1 MTLPSGELAQIVWA
15 ETKPLG
21 SAPADGSG
29 SVNGVRRLIAQLAA
43 SVDGAGFTRRDVLPS
58 VQDRELGGT
67 VRAILAIAEDARGA
81 TAPQSRVIIWE
92 ADGETLQLNST
103 TSPPPPTPWADL
115 AADKIT
121 HQLHQPLTNGQ
132 TVDVFTR
139 DAATDAGSGGAAVF
153 VNAMTGT
160 GVPSGSAPMAE
171 PRATSKAMPRAG
183 VFLFV
188 VALGL
193 FVLSALG
200 AYGMGVGARLSLGQ
214 FVQNARIATGSTG
227 DGLDCTVATTEKPNV
242 LDSVRWRPK
251 PDKAQDCRTQFMAAQ
266 SLVASAQYPAPDAK
280 PGSNA
285 ARPTTWPEWFASKA
299 LEWSSVVN
307 GTMSLVI
314 PFGLAL
320 ASLSLL
326 FIACGFG
333 ITGRALGPIIDERNR
348 MSLTLAQLV
357 IWSVILLSG
366 LLVCGLFNYGFG
378 GLFITELQQ
387 QAAAATAAKEVPN
400 NAKIALD
407 AYNLFPSIPFY
418 LALVGGFAVATPFLS
433 RLISNSTVV
442 GTQEQTAPDAASPTQ
457 APRYLADK
465 AGPEKAALSDMVLQ
479 EVKGRSDMVD
489 INRVQHVAITGILSI
504 SYLLVLFD
512 VVSNIDAVRIVFAA
526 TQSASVL
533 TSMPQIDGT
542 FTSLLFVSH
551 AALLGSKVYDKMV
564 PAKREG
570 QDR

>member
-1 MTLPSGELAQIVWA
+1 MTLSSGELAQIVWA
-15 ETKPLG
+15 ETKTLG
-21 SAPADGSG
+21 TAPADGSG

-43 SVDGAGFTRRDVLPS
+43 AVDGTGFERRDQLPS

-67 VRAILAIAEDARGA
+67 VRAILSIAEDARSA
-81 TAPQSRVIIWE
+81 TAPQSRIIIWE
-92 ADGETLQLNST
+92 ADSNTLQLNT
-103 TSPPPPTPWADL
+103 RTSPPPPAPWADL

-121 HQLHQPLTNGQ
+121 HQLHQTLVNGQ

-139 DAATDAGSGGAAVF
+139 DAATDAGSSGAPVF
-153 VNAMTGT
+153 INAITGT
-160 GVPSGSAPMAE
+160 GMPGGVAPMAE
-171 PRATSKAMPRAG
+171 PRATSKAMPKTG
-183 VFLFV
+183 LLLFV
-188 VALGL
+188 VALAL
-193 FVLSALG
+193 FVVSALG
-200 AYGMGVGARLSLGQ
+200 SYGMGVGARLSLGQ
-214 FVQNARIATGSTG
+214 FVQNARIATGGTG
-227 DGLDCTVATTEKPNV
+227 AGLDCTVATAEKPNV
-242 LDSVRWRPK
+242 LDSVKWRPK
-251 PDKAQDCRTQFMAAQ
+251 ANKAEDCRTQFMAAQ
-266 SLVASAQYPAPDAK
+266 SIVASAQYPAPDAK
-280 PGSNA
+280 PGGNA
-285 ARPTTWPEWFASKA
+285 SRQTTWPEWFASQA
-299 LEWSSVVN
+299 LAWSSVVN

-314 PFGLAL
+314 PFWLAL
-320 ASLSLL
+320 LSLLML

-333 ITGRALGPIIDERNR
+333 VTGRALGPIIDERNR
-348 MSLTLAQLV
+348 MSLTLAQLA
-357 IWSVILLSG
+357 IWSIILLSG

-378 GLFITELQQ
+378 GLLITELQQ
-387 QAAAATAAKEVPN
+387 QAAAATAAKETPN

-433 RLISNSTVV
+433 RLISNSTIV
-442 GTQEQTAPDAASPTQ
+442 GTQDQTAPDAASPTQ
-457 APRYLADK
+457 APKYLADK
-465 AGPEKAALSDMVLQ
+465 AGPERAALADMVLQ

-526 TQSASVL
+526 AQNASVL

-564 PAKREG
+564 PAKREP
-570 QDR
+570 

>member
-1 MTLPSGELAQIVWA
+1 MTLSSGELAQIVWA
-15 ETKPLG
+15 ETKALG
-21 SAPADGSG
+21 TAPADGSG
-29 SVNGVRRLIAQLAA
+29 SVNGVRRLVAQLAA
-43 SVDGAGFTRRDVLPS
+43 SEDGKGFERRDVLPS
-58 VQDRELGGT
+58 VQDRDLGGT
-67 VRAILAIAEDARGA
+67 VRAILSIAEDARNA
-81 TAPQSRVIIWE
+81 AAPQSRIIIWE
-92 ADGETLQLNST
+92 ADGDSLRLNT
-103 TSPPPPTPWADL
+103 ATSPPPPAPWADL

-121 HQLHQPLTNGQ
+121 HQLHQGLGNGQ
-132 TVDVFTR
+132 TVDVFAR
-139 DAATDAGSGGAAVF
+139 DATTDASAAGAAVF

-160 GVPSGSAPMAE
+160 GVPGGSAPMAE
-171 PRATSKAMPRAG
+171 PRATSKAMPRTG
-183 VFLFV
+183 VLLFV
-188 VALGL
+188 VALAL

-200 AYGMGVGARLSLGQ
+200 SYGIGVGARLSLGQ
-214 FVQNARIATGSTG
+214 FLQSARIATDGSG
-227 DGLDCTVATTEKPNV
+227 EGLDCTVATAEKPNV
-242 LDSVRWRPK
+242 LDSVKWRPK
-251 PDKAQDCRTQFMAAQ
+251 ADKAQDCRTQFMAAQ
-266 SLVASAQYPAPDAK
+266 SAVAAAQYPAPDAK

-285 ARPTTWPEWFASKA
+285 IRNTTWPEWFAGKA
-299 LEWSSVVN
+299 LEWSSLVN
-307 GTMSLVI
+307 GTMSLVV
-314 PFGLAL
+314 PFCLAL
-320 ASLSLL
+320 LSLLLL

-348 MSLTLAQLV
+348 MSLTLAQLA
-357 IWSVILLSG
+357 IWSIVLLSG

-378 GLFITELQQ
+378 GLLITELQQ
-387 QAAAATAAKEVPN
+387 QAAAATLAKETPN
-400 NAKIALD
+400 PAKSALE

-442 GTQEQTAPDAASPTQ
+442 GTQDQTAPDAASPTQ
-457 APRYLADK
+457 APKYLADK

-489 INRVQHVAITGILSI
+489 INRVQHVAITGILSM

-512 VVSNIDAVRIVFAA
+512 VISNIDAVRIVFAA
-526 TQSASVL
+526 ALNASVL

-570 QDR
+570 

>member
-1 MTLPSGELAQIVWA
+1 MTLSSGELAQIVWA
-15 ETKPLG
+15 ETKTLG
-21 SAPADGSG
+21 TAPADGSG
-29 SVNGVRRLIAQLAA
+29 SVNGVRRLVAQLAA
-43 SVDGAGFTRRDVLPS
+43 AMDGAGFERRDQLPS

-67 VRAILAIAEDARGA
+67 VRAILSIAEDARSA
-81 TAPQSRVIIWE
+81 TAPQSRIIIWE
-92 ADGETLQLNST
+92 ADSNTLQLNT
-103 TSPPPPTPWADL
+103 RTSPPPPAPWADL

-121 HQLHQPLTNGQ
+121 HQLHQTLVNGQ

-139 DAATDAGSGGAAVF
+139 DAATDAGSSGAAVF
-153 VNAMTGT
+153 INAITGT
-160 GVPSGSAPMAE
+160 GMPGGTAPMAE
-171 PRATSKAMPRAG
+171 PRATSKAMPKTG
-183 VFLFV
+183 LLLFV
-188 VALGL
+188 VALAL
-193 FVLSALG
+193 FVVSALG
-200 AYGMGVGARLSLGQ
+200 SYGMGVGARLSLGQ

-227 DGLDCTVATTEKPNV
+227 AGLDCTVATAEKPTV
-242 LDSVRWRPK
+242 LDSVKWRPNANK
-251 PDKAQDCRTQFMAAQ
+251 DQDCRTQFMAAQ
-266 SLVASAQYPAPDAK
+266 SIVASAQYPDPDAK
-280 PGSNA
+280 PGSKA
-285 ARPTTWPEWFASKA
+285 SRQTTWPEWFASQA
-299 LEWSSVVN
+299 LAWSSVVN

-314 PFGLAL
+314 PFWLAL
-320 ASLSLL
+320 LSLL
-326 FIACGFG
+326 MLFISCGFG
-333 ITGRALGPIIDERNR
+333 VTGRALGPIIDERNR
-348 MSLTLAQLV
+348 MSLTLAQLA
-357 IWSVILLSG
+357 IWSIILLSG

-378 GLFITELQQ
+378 GLLITELQQ
-387 QAAAATAAKEVPN
+387 QAAAATAAKETPN

-433 RLISNSTVV
+433 RLISNSTIV
-442 GTQEQTAPDAASPTQ
+442 GTQDQTAPDAASPTQ
-457 APRYLADK
+457 APKYLADK
-465 AGPEKAALSDMVLQ
+465 AGPERAALADMVLQ

-526 TQSASVL
+526 AQNASVL

-570 QDR
+570 

>member
-1 MTLPSGELAQIVWA
+1 MTLSSGELAQIVWA
-15 ETKPLG
+15 ETKALG
-21 SAPADGSG
+21 TAPADGSG

-43 SVDGAGFTRRDVLPS
+43 SVDGAGFQRRDQLPS
-58 VQDRELGGT
+58 VQDRKLGDT
-67 VRAILAIAEDARGA
+67 VRAILSIAEDARGA
-81 TAPQSRVIIWE
+81 TAPQSRIIIWE
-92 ADGETLQLNST
+92 ADGDTLRLNTAT
-103 TSPPPPTPWADL
+103 TPPPPAPWAGL
-115 AADKIT
+115 APDNIT
-121 HQLHQPLTNGQ
+121 HQLHQRLANGQ

-139 DAATDAGSGGAAVF
+139 DAATDGGSGSTAII
-153 VNAMTGT
+153 VNATTGT
-160 GVPSGSAPMAE
+160 GVPGGGAPMAE
-171 PRATSKAMPRAG
+171 PRATSKAMPKTG
-183 VFLFV
+183 VLLFV

-200 AYGMGVGARLSLGQ
+200 SYGIGVGARLSLGQ
-214 FVQNARIATGSTG
+214 FVQSARIATGSTG
-227 DGLDCTVATTEKPNV
+227 GGLDCTVATTEKPSV
-242 LDSVRWRPK
+242 LDSVKWRPNV
-251 PDKAQDCRTQFMAAQ
+251 DKASDCRTQFTAAQ
-266 SLVASAQYPAPDAK
+266 SIVASAQYPDPEAK
-280 PGSNA
+280 PGTHA
-285 ARPTTWPEWFASKA
+285 VRKTTWPEWFASQA
-299 LEWSSVVN
+299 LEWSSVIN
-307 GTMSLVI
+307 GTMSLVV
-314 PFGLAL
+314 PFWLAL

-348 MSLTLAQLV
+348 MSLTLAQLA
-357 IWSVILLSG
+357 IWSIILLSG

-378 GLFITELQQ
+378 GLLITELQQ
-387 QAAAATAAKEVPN
+387 QAAAATAAKETPN
-400 NAKIALD
+400 HAKIALD

-418 LALVGGFAVATPFLS
+418 LGLVGGFAVATPFLS
-433 RLISNSTVV
+433 RLISNSTLV
-442 GTQEQTAPDAASPTQ
+442 GTQDQTAPDTAAPTQ
-457 APRYLADK
+457 APKYLADK

-489 INRVQHVAITGILSI
+489 INRVQHVAITGILAI

-526 TQSASVL
+526 VQNASVL

-570 QDR
+570 